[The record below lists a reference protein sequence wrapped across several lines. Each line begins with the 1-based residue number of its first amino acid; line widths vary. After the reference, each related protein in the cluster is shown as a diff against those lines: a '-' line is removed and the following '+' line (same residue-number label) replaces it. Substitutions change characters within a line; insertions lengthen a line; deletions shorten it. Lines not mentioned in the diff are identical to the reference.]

1 MDIRQY
7 MAAENEKP
15 LDNIVA
21 NGGLCGIFRTLV
33 CIGDSL
39 SSGEFESFKDGQ
51 KGYHDYFD
59 YSWGQFMA
67 RDAGLT
73 VYNFSRGGLAA
84 RTFLEEAA
92 GRGWYDE
99 EKKARAYIIAL
110 GVNDIYAM
118 QGGHLE
124 LGTAADIDLADETRN
139 KPTFAGYYGTIIQK
153 YKAMQPKAK
162 FFLVTCPREPGNEGF
177 QAFCDKHAALL
188 YDIAALFEGCYV
200 LDLRRFGPVYDAEF
214 HRHFYLGGHLNA
226 AGYRLTALMVE
237 SYIDYIIRH
246 NPDDFTQIG
255 FVGTP
260 HHNENAKW

>member
-1 MDIRQY
+1 MDIQKF
-7 MAAENEKP
+7 MATENEKP
-15 LDNIVA
+15 LDNLVTD
-21 NGGLCGIFRTLV
+21 GGLCGIFRTLV

-39 SSGEFESFKDGQ
+39 SSGELESFANGQ

-84 RTFLEEAA
+84 KSFLQEAPE
-92 GRGWYDE
+92 RGWYDE

-110 GVNDIYAM
+110 GVNDMFAM
-118 QGGHLE
+118 LGGGLQ
-124 LGTAADIDLADETRN
+124 LGTAADIDPADGTRN
-139 KPTFAGYYGTIIQK
+139 QPTFAGYYGTIIQK

-162 FFLVTCPREPGNEGF
+162 FFLVTCPREPGNSDF
-177 QAFCDKHAALL
+177 QALCDKHAALL

-200 LDLRRFGPVYDAEF
+200 IDLRRYGPVYDEAF

-226 AGYRLTALMVE
+226 SGYRLTALMME

-246 NPDDFTQIG
+246 NPDDFKQIG

-260 HHNENAKW
+260 YHNEQEPW